1 MTSITVNY
9 IDHMGHDVRVADIAR
24 QSFAKQNIR
33 LQDEMNDRDMSLI
46 KMLGTGYTSDERLAL
61 VEAML
66 NISTNAEAI
75 ALINS
80 IRGKA
85 THWTPFAH
93 CMIQTQCK
101 APIPI
106 RTQAFKSKIGFVE
119 NEESRRYITSTPEL
133 FIPDEF
139 RSTPDGNIKQGSGG
153 THKESAY
160 FKERYK
166 YICGLAIRDYE
177 TMIESGIAPEQ
188 ARFIL
193 PQGVMVNWTWTGS
206 LAAYARFH
214 LLRSDSH
221 SQKEI
226 QDFAGQH
233 ADIASELFPISFKAL
248 TEFSL

>member
-46 KMLGTGYTSDERLAL
+46 KMLGSGYTSDERLAL

-101 APIPI
+101 APIPV

-153 THKESAY
+153 THKESTY
-160 FKERYK
+160 FKEQYK
-166 YICGLAIRDYE
+166 HICGQAIKNYE

-233 ADIASELFPISFKAL
+233 ADIASELFPVSFKAL

>member
-1 MTSITVNY
+1 MTSITVSY

-46 KMLGTGYTSDERLAL
+46 KMLGSGYTSDERLAL

-66 NISTNAEAI
+66 NVSTNADAI
-75 ALINS
+75 ALVNS

-153 THKESAY
+153 IHKESAY
-160 FKERYK
+160 FKEQYE
-166 YICGLAIRDYE
+166 YICGQAIREYE
-177 TMIESGIAPEQ
+177 AMIEAGIAPEQ

-233 ADIASELFPISFKAL
+233 ADIASELFPVSFKAL

>member
-1 MTSITVNY
+1 MASITVNY

-46 KMLGTGYTSDERLAL
+46 KMLGSGYTSDERLAL

-101 APIPI
+101 APIPV

-119 NEESRRYITSTPEL
+119 NEESRRYIASTPEL
-133 FIPDEF
+133 FTPDEF

-153 THKESAY
+153 KHKDSAY
-160 FKERYK
+160 FKKQYRH
-166 YICGLAIRDYE
+166 ICNIAIKNYE

-221 SQKEI
+221 SQREI

-233 ADIASELFPISFKAL
+233 ADIASELFPVSFKAL

>member
-1 MTSITVNY
+1 MTSITVKY

-33 LQDEMNDRDMSLI
+33 LQDEMNDRDMSLV
-46 KMLGTGYTSDERLAL
+46 KMLGSGYTSDERLAL

-66 NISTNAEAI
+66 NVSTNAEAI

-93 CMIQTQCK
+93 CIIQTQCK
-101 APIPI
+101 APIPV

-139 RSTPDGNIKQGSGG
+139 RSAPDGNIKQGSGG
-153 THKESAY
+153 IHKDSE
-160 FKERYK
+160 FWVLNYK
-166 YICGLAIRDYE
+166 NLCEGAIALYE
-177 TMIESGIAPEQ
+177 KMIKDGIAPEQ

-214 LLRSDSH
+214 LLRSDNH

-233 ADIASELFPISFKAL
+233 ADIASKLFPVSFKAL

>member
-46 KMLGTGYTSDERLAL
+46 KMLGSGYTSDERLAL

-80 IRGKA
+80 IRGKS

-106 RTQAFKSKIGFVE
+106 RTQAFKSKVGFVE

-160 FKERYK
+160 FKGQYK
-166 YICGLAIRDYE
+166 YICGLAIREYE
-177 TMIESGIAPEQ
+177 IMIESGIAPEQ

>member
-66 NISTNAEAI
+66 NVGTNAEAI

-133 FIPDEF
+133 FIPDDF
-139 RSTPDGNIKQGSGG
+139 RSTPDGNIKQGSGD
-153 THKESAY
+153 THKESTY
-160 FKERYK
+160 FKEQYE
-166 YICGLAIRDYE
+166 YVCGLAIRDYE

>member
-1 MTSITVNY
+1 MTPITVNY

-46 KMLGTGYTSDERLAL
+46 KMLGSGYTSDERLAL

-153 THKESAY
+153 AHKESAY
-160 FKERYK
+160 FKEQYE
-166 YICGLAIRDYE
+166 YVCGIAIRGYE
-177 TMIESGIAPEQ
+177 KMIESGIAPEQ

-233 ADIASELFPISFKAL
+233 ADIASELFPVSFKAL

>member
-9 IDHMGHDVRVADIAR
+9 IDHMGHDVRIADIAR

-33 LQDEMNDRDMSLI
+33 FQDEMNDRDMSLI
-46 KMLGTGYTSDERLAL
+46 KMLGSGYTSDERLAL

-66 NISTNAEAI
+66 NISTNADAI

-119 NEESRRYITSTPEL
+119 NEESRRYITSTPKL

-153 THKESAY
+153 IHPKSEY
-160 FKERYK
+160 MINRYK
-166 YICGLAIRDYE
+166 EVCDKSIAMYE
-177 TMIESGIAPEQ
+177 ILLSEGVAPEQ

>member
-1 MTSITVNY
+1 MITVNY

-33 LQDEMNDRDMSLI
+33 LQDEMNGRDMSLI
-46 KMLGTGYTSDERLAL
+46 KMLGSGYTSDERLAL

-66 NISTNAEAI
+66 NVGTNAEAI

-106 RTQAFKSKIGFVE
+106 RTQAFKSKVGFVE
-119 NEESRRYITSTPEL
+119 NEESRRYITSTPEI
-133 FIPDEF
+133 FIVDEF
-139 RSTPDGNIKQGSGG
+139 RCIPNGNIKQGSGG
-153 THKESAY
+153 KHENSD
-160 FKERYK
+160 FWLINYK
-166 YICGLAIRDYE
+166 NLCDGAVELYE
-177 TMIESGIAPEQ
+177 KMIKDGIAPEQ

-233 ADIASELFPISFKAL
+233 ADIASELFPVSFKAL

>member
-1 MTSITVNY
+1 MTSITVKY

-46 KMLGTGYTSDERLAL
+46 KMLGSGYTSDERLAL

-66 NISTNAEAI
+66 NIGTNAEAI

-106 RTQAFKSKIGFVE
+106 RAQAFKSKIGFVE

-139 RSTPDGNIKQGSGG
+139 RCTPDGNIKQGSGG
-153 THKESAY
+153 AHKDSE
-160 FKERYK
+160 FWVLNYK
-166 YICGLAIRDYE
+166 NLCDGAIALYE
-177 TMIESGIAPEQ
+177 KMIKDGIAPEQ

-226 QDFAGQH
+226 QEFAGQH
-233 ADIASELFPISFKAL
+233 ADIASELFPVSFKAL

>member
-1 MTSITVNY
+1 MTTITVNY

-46 KMLGTGYTSDERLAL
+46 KMLGSGYTSDERLAL

-101 APIPI
+101 APIPV

-153 THKESAY
+153 THKESEY
-160 FKERYK
+160 FKEQYK
-166 YICGLAIRDYE
+166 HICGQAIKNYE

-188 ARFIL
+188 ARFTL

-233 ADIASELFPISFKAL
+233 ADIASELFPVSFKAL

>member
-1 MTSITVNY
+1 MTSITVKY
-9 IDHMGHDVRVADIAR
+9 IDHMGHDVRIADIAR

-61 VEAML
+61 VEAIL

-93 CMIQTQCK
+93 CMIQAQCK
-101 APIPI
+101 APIPV

-139 RSTPDGNIKQGSGG
+139 RCTPDGNIKQGSGG
-153 THKESAY
+153 VHKDSAY
-160 FKERYK
+160 FKGQYSH
-166 YICGLAIRDYE
+166 ICETAIKNYDA
-177 TMIESGIAPEQ
+177 MIESGIAPEQ

-233 ADIASELFPISFKAL
+233 ADIASKLFPVSFKAL

>member
-66 NISTNAEAI
+66 NVGTNAEAI

-153 THKESAY
+153 THEESAY
-160 FKERYK
+160 FKEQYE
-166 YICGLAIRDYE
+166 YVCGLAIRDYE